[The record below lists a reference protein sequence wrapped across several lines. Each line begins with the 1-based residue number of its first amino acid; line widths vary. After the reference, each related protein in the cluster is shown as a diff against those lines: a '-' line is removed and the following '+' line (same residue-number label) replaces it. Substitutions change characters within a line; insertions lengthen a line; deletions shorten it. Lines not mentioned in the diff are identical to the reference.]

1 MKYYSSYIIII
12 TCVIQGSILSIFIY
26 GMSTCENLTKEV
38 SDVLKNFNTPF
49 LLKLT
54 LMSLPNHLTFG
65 SMRSRKPRSCLKVS
79 TFGEVLNFASLAHTF
94 LPEAASV
101 I

>member
-1 MKYYSSYIIII
+1 MG
-12 TCVIQGSILSIFIY
+12 CLH
-26 GMSTCENLTKEV
+26 ENLTKEV

-54 LMSLPNHLTFG
+54 FLGLAKSSHFWVCEIQKAKKLSENVHIW
-65 SMRSRKPRSCLKVS
+65 RSPEFC
-79 TFGEVLNFASLAHTF
+79 SLAHTF